1 MEQMNWQQPKPT
13 KKRIS
18 FNINWK
24 QFGSLLATGVVG
36 GAVTLSG
43 WMVAY
48 NQGWVAL
55 PQNGGVVNTNST
67 TNNYTGGTVINEGEL
82 TVEGAAKKVVPAV
95 VAISGTDNV
104 RTVFGTM
111 KQSSG
116 GSGFIVRSDGLI
128 VTNKHVVSS
137 DTAQYKVTLE
147 SGKSYDAT
155 IQARDPGTDLALVK
169 INATGLPTVELGD
182 SGKVSLGQNVIAVG
196 NTLGEYQNTVT
207 TGIISGL
214 DRSITAS
221 DGAGASEK
229 LDGLIQTDAA
239 INPGN
244 SGGPLVN
251 MYGQVV
257 GINTAVDTQAQSV
270 GFAIPI
276 NSVKDQIQ
284 TVSFGGEISRPK
296 LGVRYIPITQS
307 FADANSLDAAEGA
320 LVARGQNYTDVA
332 VQPGGPADLAGIK
345 EGDILLTINNEKITE
360 TNGLS
365 TILQKYKPGDT
376 ITIKL
381 ERQGQTKTAK
391 VKLGK
396 L

>member
-1 MEQMNWQQPKPT
+1 MKQ
-13 KKRIS
+13 
-18 FNINWK
+18 INWK
-24 QFGSLLATGVVG
+24 QIGTLVATGAVG
-36 GAVTLSG
+36 GAITLSG

-55 PQNGGVVNTNST
+55 NGSLPGSKNST
-67 TNNYTGGTVINEGEL
+67 TDSTNTNGGTYAGGTVMNEGEL
-82 TVEGAAKKVVPAV
+82 TTEDIVKKVVPAV

-104 RTVFGTM
+104 RTIFGTT
-111 KQSSG
+111 KQVSG
-116 GSGFIVRSDGLI
+116 GSGFVVRKDGLI

-137 DTAQYKVTLE
+137 DTAKYTVKLST
-147 SGKSYDAT
+147 GKSYDAT
-155 IQARDPGTDLALVK
+155 VQARDPGTDLALIK
-169 INATGLPTVELGD
+169 ISATNLPVVELGN
-182 SGKVSLGQNVIAVG
+182 SASMALGQKVIAIG

-214 DRSITAS
+214 DRSITAG
-221 DGAGASEK
+221 DGMGSSEK

-251 MYGQVV
+251 MSGQVI
-257 GINTAVDTQAQSV
+257 GINTAVDTQAQAV

-276 NSVKDQIQ
+276 NTVKTQIQ
-284 TVSFGGEISRPK
+284 TVSSGGEISRPK
-296 LGVRYIPITQS
+296 LGVRYIPITKE
-307 FADANSLDAAEGA
+307 FAEANDMTDTEGA
-320 LVARGQNYTDVA
+320 LVARGKSYTDVA

-360 TNGLS
+360 DNGLG
-365 TILQKYKPGDT
+365 TLLQKYKPGDT
-376 ITIKL
+376 VTIQLK
-381 ERQGQTKTAK
+381 RQGLPKTVK

-396 L
+396 M